1 MLNFYQPLGFQRTAF
16 RSSMLRG
23 SSLYGSCFAMLA
35 TPKVSIGNIMRY
47 KSWSKETSQS
57 FQQQVYIFFEK
68 SSHKKNRLWRRLNTI
83 GQMGPT
89 AFSSSH
95 VLVMS

>member
-47 KSWSKETSQS
+47 KQLGAKRPAQSVSCSSVQYGDCPCIEFSQM
-57 FQQQVYIFFEK
+57 
-68 SSHKKNRLWRRLNTI
+68 L
-83 GQMGPT
+83 
-89 AFSSSH
+89 
-95 VLVMS
+95 